1 MTYRKGGQGLQNCVS
16 VGMGKGAGNVKPE
29 EKNTKE
35 EKMGVFK
42 YVQDCHWKRSYDC
55 AGCSQGED
63 MGTAGWM

>member
-1 MTYRKGGQGLQNCVS
+1 
-16 VGMGKGAGNVKPE
+16 MGKGAGNVKPE